1 MYGNNN
7 KKRIEITSI
16 KFDEL
21 LKMVHED
28 WETQTK
34 DMNEEELNY
43 DRNEWIRRFG
53 ISDDD
58 TEEQKL
64 MIDVHTISICLE
76 QILRGGIIYD
86 PPKK

>member
-43 DRNEWIRRFG
+43 DRNEWIRKFG

-76 QILRGGIIYD
+76 QILRGEIIYD